1 MARNRASKC
10 GCRTRIVSNVVQNL
24 KQDCNGV
31 CTNPIFESPDV
42 LSIMAPLIYDEI
54 GINLCTTIP
63 LGVDIP
69 TTYPTAVS
77 AKAQVLGMDFT
88 YGEDNVEIEEIP
100 GRPNCYLVT
109 LTNITVSFAVR
120 LYDSACRL
128 VGTVFP
134 TAVYLPSD
142 TEAET
147 YDEDTNPAGVQLEIF
162 APYGISYE
170 PGATPTPILNVI
182 GFLTGNNFVQQGLN
196 LYAMAKVLYF
206 DLAEGT
212 VSMGLTMVL
221 QSLYFAGYG
230 VPSEGKICTPKGS
243 LEEADN
249 SRCMNF
255 VAGDLLNLAIRPLEL
270 SIGDCECQSQ
280 NMDSS
285 CDSCENASSGSC
297 GCQSCIVE

>member
-1 MARNRASKC
+1 MARNKASKC

-31 CTNPIFESPDV
+31 CTNPSMESPDV
-42 LSIMAPLIYDEI
+42 LNLLAPLIYDEI
-54 GINLCTTIP
+54 GINLCTTVS
-63 LGVDIP
+63 LGEDIP
-69 TTYPTAVS
+69 TTYPTAVT
-77 AKAQVLGMDFT
+77 ARAQVLGLTFT
-88 YGEDNVEIEEIP
+88 NGEGNVEIEEIV

-109 LTNITVSFAVR
+109 LANITVSFAVR

-128 VGTVFP
+128 VGTVYP
-134 TAVYLPSD
+134 TALYLPSD
-142 TEAET
+142 TTAET

-162 APYGISYE
+162 APYGLTYVGGE
-170 PGATPTPILNVI
+170 TPVINVV
-182 GFLTGNNFVQQGLN
+182 GFLPSNNFVEQGLN
-196 LYAMAKVLYF
+196 LYAMGKVLYF

-212 VSMGLTMVL
+212 VSMGVTMVL

-249 SRCMNF
+249 SRCMSF

-270 SIGDCECQSQ
+270 NVGDCDCTPQSEPF
-280 NMDSS
+280 S
-285 CDSCENASSGSC
+285 CP
-297 GCQSCIVE
+297 GCACNCTTQPVAVVSVTE

>member
-10 GCRTRIVSNVVQNL
+10 GCKTRIVSNVVQNL

-31 CTNPIFESPDV
+31 CTNPSMESPDV
-42 LSIMAPLIYDEI
+42 LNLLAPLIYDEI
-54 GINLCTTIP
+54 GINLCTAVS
-63 LGVDIP
+63 LGEDIP

-77 AKAQVLGMDFT
+77 ARAQVLGLDFT
-88 YGEDNVEIEEIP
+88 YGEDNVEIEEIV

-109 LTNITVSFAVR
+109 LSNITVSFAVR

-128 VGTVFP
+128 VGTVYP

-142 TEAET
+142 TTAET

-162 APYGISYE
+162 APYGLSYVGGE
-170 PGATPTPILNVI
+170 VPGINVI
-182 GFLTGNNFVQQGLN
+182 GFLPTNNFVQQGLN
-196 LYAMAKVLYF
+196 LYAMGKVLYF
-206 DLAEGT
+206 DLTEGT
-212 VSMGLTMVL
+212 VSMGVTMVL

-249 SRCMNF
+249 SRCMSF

-270 SIGDCECQSQ
+270 NVGDCDCNPQS
-280 NMDSS
+280 DGFA
-285 CDSCENASSGSC
+285 CPGC
-297 GCQSCIVE
+297 GCNCTTQPVAVVSVTE

>member
-1 MARNRASKC
+1 MARNKASRC
-10 GCRTRIVSNVVQNL
+10 GCKTRIVSNVVQNL

-31 CTNPIFESPDV
+31 CTNPIMESPDV
-42 LSIMAPLIYDEI
+42 LNIMAPLIYDEI
-54 GINLCTTIP
+54 GINLCTTLP
-63 LGVDIP
+63 LGADIP
-69 TTYPTAVS
+69 TTYPTAVT
-77 AKAQVLGMDFT
+77 ARAQVLGLDFT
-88 YGEDNVEIEEIP
+88 YGEGNVEIEEIA

-142 TEAET
+142 ITSEA

-170 PGATPTPILNVI
+170 PGTPATEILNVI
-182 GFLTGNNFVQQGLN
+182 GFLAGNNFVQQGLN

-206 DLAEGT
+206 DLTDGT

-230 VPSEGKICTPKGS
+230 VPTEGKICTPKGS

-270 SIGDCECQSQ
+270 NVGDCDCNPQSEAFTCPGCACNCSCQPV
-280 NMDSS
+280 
-285 CDSCENASSGSC
+285 A
-297 GCQSCIVE
+297 VEITE